1 MKKIAKR
8 VITAVLAMAMV
19 IGMMAMT
26 AFAADDT
33 YSVIGSINGNW
44 DKDTDLVKQADGT
57 YSVDITDVKAGSY
70 EFKVRTNHA
79 WDNGEYNL
87 EGDAS
92 SGGANAKVVLPKQL
106 PANTPI
112 SEKEEGL
119 VQMIADYAVTVKE
132 ASAAP
137 VAPADKTPAAG
148 DSSVMVYIVAAV
160 AALSAVVAVVAKRR
174 SVEA

>member
-33 YSVIGSINGNW
+33 YSVIGTINGNW
-44 DKDTDLVKQADGT
+44 DTDTELVKQADGT
-57 YSVDITDVKAGSY
+57 YSVDIKDVKAGSY
-70 EFKVRTNHA
+70 EFKVRVNKA
-79 WDNGEYNL
+79 WDTSYNTEGVAVGENSNVKV
-87 EGDAS
+87 DV
-92 SGGANAKVVLPKQL
+92 AKDGSTVTV
-106 PANTPI
+106 TFDG
-112 SEKEEGL
+112 EK
-119 VQMIADYAVTVKE
+119 VAYAVKD
-132 ASAAP
+132 ASAA
-137 VAPADKTPAAG
+137 APAAPAAPAAG

>member
-33 YSVIGSINGNW
+33 YSVIGTINGNW
-44 DKDTDLVKQADGT
+44 DADTDLVKQADGT

-70 EFKVRTNHA
+70 EFKVRVNHDWA
-79 WDNGEYNL
+79 TSYNL
-87 EGDAS
+87 DGEAVGEDS
-92 SGGANAKVVLPKQL
+92 NIKLDVAKDGSTVTVTFDGTK
-106 PANTPI
+106 A
-112 SEKEEGL
+112 
-119 VQMIADYAVTVKE
+119 AVTVKE
-132 ASAAP
+132 AGAE
-137 VAPADKTPAAG
+137 APADTTPAAG
-148 DSSVMVYIVAAV
+148 DASVMVYIVAAV

>member
-70 EFKVRTNHA
+70 ELKVRVNHA
-79 WDNGEYNL
+79 WDTSYNADGVAVGENSNVKV
-87 EGDAS
+87 DV
-92 SGGANAKVVLPKQL
+92 AKDGS
-106 PANTPI
+106 T
-112 SEKEEGL
+112 
-119 VQMIADYAVTVKE
+119 VTVKFDGSKVAVE
-132 ASAAP
+132 VKDASAA
-137 VAPADKTPAAG
+137 APAAPAAPAAG

>member
-33 YSVIGSINGNW
+33 YSVVGSINGEDGWN
-44 DKDTDLVKQADGT
+44 KDTDLVKQADGT
-57 YSVDITDVKAGSY
+57 YSVDLKDIKKGSY
-70 EFKVRTNHA
+70 ELKVRVNHA
-79 WDNGEYNL
+79 WDTSYNTEGVAVGENSNVKV
-87 EGDAS
+87 DV
-92 SGGANAKVVLPKQL
+92 AKDGSTVTV
-106 PANTPI
+106 TFDG
-112 SEKEEGL
+112 EK
-119 VQMIADYAVTVKE
+119 VAVAVKE
-132 ASAAP
+132 ASAVTPA
-137 VAPADKTPAAG
+137 APAAPAAG

>member
-33 YSVIGSINGNW
+33 YSVIGTINGNW
-44 DKDTDLVKQADGT
+44 DTDTELVKQADGT
-57 YSVDITDVKAGSY
+57 YSVDIKDVKAGSY
-70 EFKVRTNHA
+70 QFKVRVNKA
-79 WDNGEYNL
+79 WDTSYNTDGVAVGEDSNVKV
-87 EGDAS
+87 DV
-92 SGGANAKVVLPKQL
+92 AKDGSTVTV
-106 PANTPI
+106 TFDG
-112 SEKEEGL
+112 EK
-119 VQMIADYAVTVKE
+119 VAYAVKD
-132 ASAAP
+132 ASAA
-137 VAPADKTPAAG
+137 APAAPAAPAAG

>member
-33 YSVIGSINGNW
+33 YSVVGSINGEDGWN
-44 DKDTDLVKQADGT
+44 KDTDLVKQADGT
-57 YSVDITDVKAGSY
+57 YSVDLKDIKKGSY
-70 EFKVRTNHA
+70 ELKVRVNHA
-79 WDNGEYNL
+79 WDTSYNTEGVAVGENSNVKVDVAKDGSTVTVTFDG
-87 EGDAS
+87 EKVAVAVKDAS
-92 SGGANAKVVLPKQL
+92 ATT
-106 PANTPI
+106 PA
-112 SEKEEGL
+112 
-119 VQMIADYAVTVKE
+119 
-132 ASAAP
+132 
-137 VAPADKTPAAG
+137 APADKTPAAG

>member
-33 YSVIGSINGNW
+33 YSVIGTINGNW
-44 DKDTDLVKQADGT
+44 DTDTELVKQADGT
-57 YSVDITDVKAGSY
+57 YSVDIKDVKAGSY
-70 EFKVRTNHA
+70 QFKVRVNKA
-79 WDNGEYNL
+79 WDTSYNTDGVAVGEDSNVKI
-87 EGDAS
+87 DV
-92 SGGANAKVVLPKQL
+92 AKDGSTVTV
-106 PANTPI
+106 TFDG
-112 SEKEEGL
+112 EK
-119 VQMIADYAVTVKE
+119 VAYAVKD
-132 ASAAP
+132 ASAATP
-137 VAPADKTPAAG
+137 AAPAAPAAG

>member
-33 YSVIGSINGNW
+33 YSVIGTLNGNW
-44 DKDTDLVKQADGT
+44 DKDSDLVKQADGT

-70 EFKVRTNHA
+70 EFKIRTNHA
-79 WDNGEYNL
+79 WNNGEYNL

-92 SGGANAKVVLPKQL
+92 SGGANAKVDVAKDGSTVTVTFDGTK
-106 PANTPI
+106 A
-112 SEKEEGL
+112 
-119 VQMIADYAVTVKE
+119 AVTVKD
-132 ASAAP
+132 ASAAAP
-137 VAPADKTPAAG
+137 AAPADKTPAAG

>member
-33 YSVIGSINGNW
+33 YSVIGSIVDADW
-44 DKDTDLVKQADGT
+44 SKDVDMTKQADGT
-57 YSVDITDVKAGSY
+57 YSVDLKDIKKGSY
-70 EFKVRTNHA
+70 ELKVRVNHA
-79 WDNGEYNL
+79 WDTSYNTEGVAVGENSNVKV
-87 EGDAS
+87 DV
-92 SGGANAKVVLPKQL
+92 AKDGS
-106 PANTPI
+106 T
-112 SEKEEGL
+112 
-119 VQMIADYAVTVKE
+119 VTVTFDGEKVAVAVKD
-132 ASAAP
+132 ASAAAP
-137 VAPADKTPAAG
+137 AAPADKTPAAG
-148 DSSVMVYIVAAV
+148 DSSVMVYIVVAV

>member
-33 YSVIGSINGNW
+33 YSVIGTINGNW
-44 DKDTDLVKQADGT
+44 DTDTELVKQADGT
-57 YSVDITDVKAGSY
+57 YSVDIKDVKAGSY
-70 EFKVRTNHA
+70 EFKVRVNKA
-79 WDNGEYNL
+79 WDTSYNTDGVAVGEDSNVKI
-87 EGDAS
+87 DV
-92 SGGANAKVVLPKQL
+92 AKDGSTVTV
-106 PANTPI
+106 TFDG
-112 SEKEEGL
+112 EK
-119 VQMIADYAVTVKE
+119 VAYAVKD
-132 ASAAP
+132 ASAA
-137 VAPADKTPAAG
+137 APAAPATPAAG

>member
-92 SGGANAKVVLPKQL
+92 SGGANAKVDVAKDGSTVTITFDGTK
-106 PANTPI
+106 A
-112 SEKEEGL
+112 
-119 VQMIADYAVTVKE
+119 AVTVKD

-137 VAPADKTPAAG
+137 AAPADKTPAAG

>member
-57 YSVDITDVKAGSY
+57 YSVDLTDVKAGSY
-70 EFKVRTNHA
+70 EFKIRTNHA

-92 SGGANAKVVLPKQL
+92 SGGANAKVDVAKDGSTVTITFDGTK
-106 PANTPI
+106 A
-112 SEKEEGL
+112 
-119 VQMIADYAVTVKE
+119 AVTVKE
-132 ASAAP
+132 ASAE
-137 VAPADKTPAAG
+137 APADKTPAAG

>member
-70 EFKVRTNHA
+70 EFKIRTNHA

-92 SGGANAKVVLPKQL
+92 SGGANAKVDVAKDGSTVTITFDGTK
-106 PANTPI
+106 A
-112 SEKEEGL
+112 
-119 VQMIADYAVTVKE
+119 AVTVKD
-132 ASAAP
+132 ASAA
-137 VAPADKTPAAG
+137 APAAPATPATPAAG

>member
-92 SGGANAKVVLPKQL
+92 SGGANAKVDVAKDGSTVTITFDGTK
-106 PANTPI
+106 A
-112 SEKEEGL
+112 
-119 VQMIADYAVTVKE
+119 AVTVKD
-132 ASAAP
+132 ASAAAP
-137 VAPADKTPAAG
+137 AAPADKTPAAG

>member
-70 EFKVRTNHA
+70 EFKIRTNHA

-92 SGGANAKVVLPKQL
+92 SGGANAKVDVAKDGSTVTITFDGTK
-106 PANTPI
+106 A
-112 SEKEEGL
+112 
-119 VQMIADYAVTVKE
+119 AVTVKD
-132 ASAAP
+132 ASAA
-137 VAPADKTPAAG
+137 APAAPAAPATPAAG

>member
-33 YSVIGSINGNW
+33 YSVVGSIIDADW
-44 DKDTDLVKQADGT
+44 KKDVDMTKQADGT
-57 YSVDITDVKAGSY
+57 YSVDLKDIKKGSY
-70 EFKVRTNHA
+70 ELKVRVNHA
-79 WDNGEYNL
+79 WDTSYNTEGVAVGENSNVKVDVAKDGSTVTVTFDG
-87 EGDAS
+87 EKVAVAVKDAS
-92 SGGANAKVVLPKQL
+92 ATT
-106 PANTPI
+106 PA
-112 SEKEEGL
+112 
-119 VQMIADYAVTVKE
+119 
-132 ASAAP
+132 
-137 VAPADKTPAAG
+137 APADKTPAAG

>member
-33 YSVIGSINGNW
+33 YSVIGTLTGGWENANDVDMI
-44 DKDTDLVKQADGT
+44 KQADET
-57 YSVDITDVKAGSY
+57 YSVDIKDVKAGSY
-70 EFKVRTNHA
+70 QFKVRVNHG
-79 WDNGEYNL
+79 WDTSYNTDGVAVGEDSNVKVDVAKNG
-87 EGDAS
+87 S
-92 SGGANAKVVLPKQL
+92 
-106 PANTPI
+106 T
-112 SEKEEGL
+112 
-119 VQMIADYAVTVKE
+119 VTVKFDGSKVAVE
-132 ASAAP
+132 VKDASAA
-137 VAPADKTPAAG
+137 APAAPAAG

>member
-70 EFKVRTNHA
+70 EFKIRTNHA

-92 SGGANAKVVLPKQL
+92 SGGANAKVDVAKDGSTVTITFDGTK
-106 PANTPI
+106 A
-112 SEKEEGL
+112 
-119 VQMIADYAVTVKE
+119 AVTVKE
-132 ASAAP
+132 ASA
-137 VAPADKTPAAG
+137 APADKTPAAG

>member
-70 EFKVRTNHA
+70 EFKIRTNHA

-92 SGGANAKVVLPKQL
+92 SGGANAKVDVAKDGSTVTITFDGTK
-106 PANTPI
+106 A
-112 SEKEEGL
+112 
-119 VQMIADYAVTVKE
+119 AVTVKD
-132 ASAAP
+132 ASAAAP
-137 VAPADKTPAAG
+137 AAPADKTPAAG

>member
-92 SGGANAKVVLPKQL
+92 SGGANAKVDVAKDGSTVTITFDGTK
-106 PANTPI
+106 A
-112 SEKEEGL
+112 
-119 VQMIADYAVTVKE
+119 AVTVKE
-132 ASAAP
+132 APAAP
-137 VAPADKTPAAG
+137 ADKTPAAPADKTPAAG

>member
-44 DKDTDLVKQADGT
+44 GKDTDLVKQADGT

-70 EFKVRTNHA
+70 EFKIRTNHA

-92 SGGANAKVVLPKQL
+92 SGGANAKVDVAKDGSTVTVTFDGTK
-106 PANTPI
+106 A
-112 SEKEEGL
+112 
-119 VQMIADYAVTVKE
+119 AVTVKE
-132 ASAAP
+132 ASAAT
-137 VAPADKTPAAG
+137 PATPAAG

>member
-70 EFKVRTNHA
+70 EFKIRTNHA

-92 SGGANAKVVLPKQL
+92 SGGANAKVDVAKDGSTVTVTFDGTK
-106 PANTPI
+106 A
-112 SEKEEGL
+112 
-119 VQMIADYAVTVKE
+119 AVTVKE
-132 ASAAP
+132 ASAATP
-137 VAPADKTPAAG
+137 AAPATPAAG

-160 AALSAVVAVVAKRR
+160 AALSAVVVVVAKRR